1 MQVEA
6 FSVVVKLRVI
16 LANVCLKLY
25 RPLSGGRAVHVQ
37 AAAVGSG
44 GVYSTGGLGPG
55 RGEETSAG
63 QTITS
68 ELQRVTHGSHWSHWS
83 QVVTGGQNNA
93 DIY

>member
-6 FSVVVKLRVI
+6 FSVVVKLRII

-25 RPLSGGRAVHVQ
+25 RPLSGGRAVHVLVCTVQ
-37 AAAVGSG
+37 A
-44 GVYSTGGLGPG
+44 PG

>member
-6 FSVVVKLRVI
+6 FSVVVKLRII

-37 AAAVGSG
+37 AAAVASG
-44 GVYSTGGLGPG
+44 GVYSTGAW
-55 RGEETSAG
+55 AG
-63 QTITS
+63 GGDIS
-68 ELQRVTHGSHWSHWS
+68 WPDNNIRAAESDARVTL
-83 QVVTGGQNNA
+83 VTLVTGGHNNA

>member
-25 RPLSGGRAVHVQ
+25 RPLSGGRAVQ
-37 AAAVGSG
+37 AAG
-44 GVYSTGGLGPG
+44 GVYSTGAW
-55 RGEETSAG
+55 AG
-63 QTITS
+63 GGDIS
-68 ELQRVTHGSHWSHWS
+68 WPDNNIRAAESDARVTLVT
-83 QVVTGGQNNA
+83 VVTGGQNNA